1 MSRRHADPQA
11 QNQKKNAK
19 PLAPVESGAG
29 SESGARSES
38 GAGSESGNTSRNK
51 KPASGDNRL
60 DSLMQAVAAAV
71 DSDHFHCS
79 GDGDAP
85 SSEPAACEPAASTSP
100 ARPVQREYVTPTAI
114 EAAREILSDSSIAKV
129 VVKPTAVE
137 KSTAAEK
144 GSAVA
149 VLRGDLQTLGKAL
162 REEFRNSIVELQ
174 NTQASAIAAQSEVLR
189 TLTEMIYQTSGSQ
202 DVSTESLERAFSGIE
217 ERLLHKID
225 TLATSGSIHSID
237 PDATSAGTNTSTA
250 PKTGTGIKLKNA
262 ASTVNQSWQQIRDEM
277 ISKDDF
283 GDQETGSA
291 SHGSG
296 EKLPEVTQLTSDR
309 HFHLPEQD
317 PSLEIPKA
325 VDPESLSDQE
335 LREAL
340 RARETFISTLIA
352 RIRRQ
357 QDQATG
363 QLSPE
368 QLRTLVKE
376 LPEELAVQVRHT
388 LKQMEELARM
398 GELELSLER
407 ARIARQ
413 VNQLEHSR
421 MLIERNA
428 RQLGLLLNPDG
439 SLTNPGVQACR
450 TKSSSRRWLG
460 KLGFGQ

>member
-1 MSRRHADPQA
+1 MSRRHADPQP
-11 QNQKKNAK
+11 QNLKKNAK
-19 PLAPVESGAG
+19 PLVPAESV
-29 SESGARSES
+29 ARSES
-38 GAGSESGNTSRNK
+38 GAGSDSGNTSRNK
-51 KPASGDNRL
+51 RPASGDNRL

-85 SSEPAACEPAASTSP
+85 SSEPAACETAGSETAASTSP
-100 ARPVQREYVTPTAI
+100 ARPVQREHIMPTAI

-225 TLATSGSIHSID
+225 TLATLGSIHSTD
-237 PDATSAGTNTSTA
+237 PDATSAGKNTSTA
-250 PKTGTGIKLKNA
+250 PKTGTGIKLKSA

-277 ISKDDF
+277 ISNDDF
-283 GDQETGSA
+283 GDQETVSA

-296 EKLPEVTQLTSDR
+296 EKLPEVTQLSSDR

-368 QLRTLVKE
+368 QLRTLAKE

-421 MLIERNA
+421 ILMERNA

-439 SLTNPGVQACR
+439 SLTNPGVQPGR

>member
-1 MSRRHADPQA
+1 MSRRHADP

-19 PLAPVESGAG
+19 PLVPAESV
-29 SESGARSES
+29 ARSES
-38 GAGSESGNTSRNK
+38 GAGSESGNTSGNK

-71 DSDHFHCS
+71 DSDHFHCR

-100 ARPVQREYVTPTAI
+100 ARPVQQEHVTPTAI

-174 NTQASAIAAQSEVLR
+174 NTQASAISAQSEVLR

-225 TLATSGSIHSID
+225 TLATSGSIHSTD

-283 GDQETGSA
+283 GDQEKGSA

-296 EKLPEVTQLTSDR
+296 EKLPEVTQLSSDR

-388 LKQMEELARM
+388 LKQM

-439 SLTNPGVQACR
+439 SLTNPGVQPCR

>member
-1 MSRRHADPQA
+1 MSRRHADPQP
-11 QNQKKNAK
+11 QKKNAK
-19 PLAPVESGAG
+19 PLVPAESVATG
-29 SESGARSES
+29 
-38 GAGSESGNTSRNK
+38 ESGNTSRNK
-51 KPASGDNRL
+51 KPASGDNRMN
-60 DSLMQAVAAAV
+60 SLMQAMAAAV
-71 DSDHFHCS
+71 ESDHFHCTGTS
-79 GDGDAP
+79 DAP
-85 SSEPAACEPAASTSP
+85 SSESAACATAESTSP
-100 ARPVQREYVTPTAI
+100 AKPLQREHVTPTAI
-114 EAAREILSDSSIAKV
+114 EAAREILSDFSSDKAV
-129 VVKPTAVE
+129 SKPTSVE
-137 KSTAAEK
+137 KSPAAEK
-144 GSAVA
+144 VSAVT

-189 TLTEMIYQTSGSQ
+189 TLTEMIYQTSGSH
-202 DVSTESLERAFSGIE
+202 DVSAESLERAFSGIE

-225 TLATSGSIHSID
+225 TLTTSGSIHSTEQD
-237 PDATSAGTNTSTA
+237 STSAGTKKSPA
-250 PKTGTGIKLKNA
+250 PSAANGIKLKNA

-296 EKLPEVTQLTSDR
+296 EKLPEVTQLSSDR

-428 RQLGLLLNPDG
+428 RQLGLQLNPDG
-439 SLTNPGVQACR
+439 SLNNPAVQPGR